1 MTPEEIQLF
10 QILQLVARKRS
21 DGHVTIMRF
30 TTNWRVGFDTP
41 NDLYAPNVMHSGKT
55 FAEAAIKALAFAAI
69 ETGELWKLYSDRVKF
84 AEQHI
89 GELPR
94 NGAEIPLE

>member
-1 MTPEEIQLF
+1 MTEIEQQLF
-10 QILQLVARKRS
+10 DLLQIVARKRS

-41 NDLYAPNVMHSGKT
+41 DDLLAPNVMHSGKT

-69 ETGELWKLYSDRVKF
+69 ETGYLSTVYAEAIKF
-84 AEQHI
+84 AERHF
-89 GELPR
+89 GDLPR